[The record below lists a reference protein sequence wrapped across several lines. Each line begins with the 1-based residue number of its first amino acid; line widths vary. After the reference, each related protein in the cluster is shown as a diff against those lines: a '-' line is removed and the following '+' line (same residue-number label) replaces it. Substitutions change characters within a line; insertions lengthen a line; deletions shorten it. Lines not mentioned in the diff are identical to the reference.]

1 MNTAICFTGT
11 GREIEHTFDNLRENV
26 IDPFDNRDVIVYITD
41 TPKAKET
48 EKYFQTLDNVY
59 IHVVKEE
66 PLDISKYNF
75 LNNWPPSP
83 ESKSINL
90 EESRQIYIQ
99 MLKSRS
105 YMNKLIDQRE
115 TKYDRVIFSR
125 MDVIYENPIRE
136 SIDKLDL
143 SKLWLPHFHHWTG
156 GYNDRFAVSSREN
169 MHQYFSLG
177 DMIDI
182 YAEVQH
188 TFWAENTLKFH
199 LDNNHI
205 NIGIFKLCFT
215 RFRNGKLH
223 ETFRQIEEQ
232 AVVPCDI

>member
-1 MNTAICFTGT
+1 MNTAICFIGT

-48 EKYFQTLDNVY
+48 EKYFQTLDDVY
-59 IHVVKEE
+59 INVVKEE

-75 LNNWPPSP
+75 LNNWPPSQ
-83 ESKSINL
+83 ERFGL
-90 EESRQIYIQ
+90 DRARQIYLQ

-125 MDVIYENPIRE
+125 MDGIYEKPIRE

-169 MHQYFSLG
+169 MHHYFSLG
-177 DMIDI
+177 DYIDI

-188 TFWAENTLKFH
+188 TLCAENTLKFH
-199 LDNNHI
+199 LDNN
-205 NIGIFKLCFT
+205 NMDIGIFKLYFS
-215 RFRNGKLH
+215 RIRNGKLH
-223 ETFRQIEEQ
+223 ETFEKLDTQ